1 MARSR
6 EKERKERKKV
16 SARQRVENHQSG
28 FGASYLRLPDGVS
41 FFKVDKAGIR
51 IVDVMPFITKIDSK
65 YAEAGDPYFEKT
77 FWAHRNIGPNQ
88 DMVICPA
95 KTAGK
100 RCPIC
105 EHRAKLSQSPD
116 GDEDLIAD
124 LAPKERQ
131 IWLLRDLKEPSKGL
145 LLWDVSYHLFGKLL
159 ESRLANAEDED
170 DNWDAFADLEDG
182 STLRLTFVDETFAG
196 RTYQKCTSIDF
207 KPRKVQYDADD
218 IDGHPCLDDM
228 LVIKSYEEL
237 KKLLLQVDDTSEG
250 DEDEDEPTPKKRSAK
265 ASKPVV
271 DDDDDDEPKPAKK
284 KAKPLVD
291 DDDDEDDEPAPWD
304 SDEDE
309 DDEPAPTKKKAKPVV
324 DEDED
329 EEPVPVKKASK
340 ATAKKRPDPDED
352 DDDEEPAPKKPSKA
366 ARKPVDDDEDEEEE
380 PKPTKKKAAV
390 ATAGAKKGKA
400 DDWDDDWD

>member
-250 DEDEDEPTPKKRSAK
+250 DEDEDEPTPKKRSVK
-265 ASKPVV
+265 ASKPAV
-271 DDDDDDEPKPAKK
+271 DDEDDEPKPAKK

-291 DDDDEDDEPAPWD
+291 DDEDDEPTPWD
-304 SDEDE
+304 EDNDE
-309 DDEPAPTKKKAKPVV
+309 DDDPAPSKLKAKKPVV
-324 DEDED
+324 DEDD
-329 EEPVPVKKASK
+329 DDEPVPVKKSSK
-340 ATAKKRPDPDED
+340 AAAKKRPDPDED
-352 DDDEEPAPKKPSKA
+352 DEDDEPAPKKPSKA
-366 ARKPVDDDEDEEEE
+366 ARKPVDDEEEDEEEE

>member
-51 IVDVMPFITKIDSK
+51 IVDVMPYITKVDSK

-145 LLWDVSYHLFGKLL
+145 LLWDGSYHLFGKLL

-237 KKLLLQVDDTSEG
+237 KKMLLQVDDTSEEDD
-250 DEDEDEPTPKKRSAK
+250 DEDDEPTPKKRSAK
-265 ASKPVV
+265 ASKPAV
-271 DDDDDDEPKPAKK
+271 
-284 KAKPLVD
+284 
-291 DDDDEDDEPAPWD
+291 DDDDEDDEPAP
-304 SDEDE
+304 
-309 DDEPAPTKKKAKPVV
+309 AKKKAKPVV
-324 DEDED
+324 DEDDD
-329 EEPVPVKKASK
+329 EEPVPVKKPSK
-340 ATAKKRPDPDED
+340 AASKKRPDPDED
-352 DDDEEPAPKKPSKA
+352 DEDDEPAPKKPSNA
-366 ARKPVDDDEDEEEE
+366 ARKPVDDDEEDEEEE

>member
-237 KKLLLQVDDTSEG
+237 KKLLLQVDDTSED
-250 DEDEDEPTPKKRSAK
+250 DEEEDEPTPKKRSAK
-265 ASKPVV
+265 ASKPAV
-271 DDDDDDEPKPAKK
+271 DDDDDEPKPANK
-284 KAKPLVD
+284 KAKPFV
-291 DDDDEDDEPAPWD
+291 DDDEDDEPAPWD
-304 SDEDE
+304 SDEDDE
-309 DDEPAPTKKKAKPVV
+309 DDEPAPAKKKAKPVV
-324 DEDED
+324 DEDDDD
-329 EEPVPVKKASK
+329 ESVPVKKPSK
-340 ATAKKRPDPDED
+340 VAAKKRPDPDED
-352 DDDEEPAPKKPSKA
+352 EDDEPAPKKPSKA
-366 ARKPVDDDEDEEEE
+366 ARKPVDDDDEDEEEE

>member
-237 KKLLLQVDDTSEG
+237 KKLLLQVDDASEE

-265 ASKPVV
+265 ASKPAV

-291 DDDDEDDEPAPWD
+291 DDDDDEPAPWD
-304 SDEDE
+304 SNEDE
-309 DDEPAPTKKKAKPVV
+309 DDEPARPKKKSKPVV
-324 DEDED
+324 DEDD
-329 EEPVPVKKASK
+329 DDEPVPVKKASK
-340 ATAKKRPDPDED
+340 AAAKKRTDPDED
-352 DDDEEPAPKKPSKA
+352 DEDDEPAPKKPSKA
-366 ARKPVDDDEDEEEE
+366 ARKPVDDDDEDEEDE